1 MAIRSRGIGGRK
13 RFSKRCSAVKF
24 AAWVVGR
31 EFGGRGVWEVVLF
44 FFLVNYI
51 YGKSKTI
58 EIVVLYLKEN
68 MSRFVNV
75 NVNFRLGDSSWRG
88 FFFDEIEIYQNK

>member
-31 EFGGRGVWEVVLF
+31 EFGGRGIWEFF

-75 NVNFRLGDSSWRG
+75 NVNFRLGEG

>member
-31 EFGGRGVWEVVLF
+31 EFGGRGIWEFF

-75 NVNFRLGDSSWRG
+75 NVNFRLGKD

>member
-31 EFGGRGVWEVVLF
+31 EFGGRGVWEFF

-75 NVNFRLGDSSWRG
+75 NVNFRLGKD

>member
-1 MAIRSRGIGGRK
+1 MEDE
-13 RFSKRCSAVKF
+13 
-24 AAWVVGR
+24 
-31 EFGGRGVWEVVLF
+31 EFGRSFFF

-75 NVNFRLGDSSWRG
+75 NVNFRLGEG

>member
-1 MAIRSRGIGGRK
+1 MIREEYDNGHQVARNRWKETVFCGEICGVGCWEGVWRTRSLGGRS
-13 RFSKRCSAVKF
+13 F
-24 AAWVVGR
+24 
-31 EFGGRGVWEVVLF
+31 F

-88 FFFDEIEIYQNK
+88 FLFR